1 MKAQLDRIMKAEKKA
16 QKDLD
21 KARTKRE
28 ELVDTA
34 ITKATEEANLIKQE
48 MEEKIQ
54 TLIANKKDRL
64 AEIEEQ
70 LQNVVKLENEKIV
83 NKVSNKVARI
93 ADNIYKE
100 AIGE

>member
-21 KARTKRE
+21 KARIKRE

-54 TLIANKKDRL
+54 TLIANKKERL